1 MSVQPREVT
10 FAEFYRTYRGQIVLA
25 YDGAKELA
33 LKNFD
38 DIAQKLQEALLE
50 IDKLKHNTE
59 TPVVVEPKNEA
70 K

>member
-1 MSVQPREVT
+1 MSVQPKEVS
-10 FAEFYRTYRGQIVLA
+10 FVDFYRTYRGQIVLA

-38 DIAQKLQEALLE
+38 EIAQKLQEALIE

-59 TPVVVEPKNEA
+59 APVAVKPDDK
-70 K
+70 